1 MARFLIVE
9 HDEALSRFF
18 RYNLGEKNPDKT
30 VLDNDAEVGRRQG
43 DPDIVV
49 LDWTLP
55 KICGV
60 EHRQRGRNGTKNKRF
75 PVFMIA
81 AVGEEAQRVR
91 NLVQAVL
98 RQMQREPTGTV
109 LRVGDIELDRST
121 HRVFRASCELHLSP
135 TEFRLLEFLMANP
148 GQVFSREQIRG
159 TWGGDVSINDRTID
173 VHVGRLRKALRL
185 ERRPDPIRTVRGSG
199 YSFKEEQYF
208 NPGRTG
214 KT

>member
-18 RYNLGEKNPDKT
+18 RYNLEEKEPHKT
-30 VLDNDAEVGRRQG
+30 VLDNDAEVGQRQG

-55 KICGV
+55 ICGV
-60 EHRQRGRNGTKNKRF
+60 EHRRRGRNGTKKKRF

-91 NLVQAVL
+91 NLVQAAL
-98 RQMQREPTGTV
+98 RQMHRAPTGTL
-109 LRVGDIELDRST
+109 LRVGDIELDRYT
-121 HRVFRASCELHLSP
+121 RRVFRAGRELHLSP
-135 TEFRLLEFLMANP
+135 TEFRLLEFLIANP

-159 TWGGDVSINDRTID
+159 AWGRDVCINDRTID
-173 VHVGRLRKALRL
+173 VHVGRLRNALRS
-185 ERRPDPIRTVRGSG
+185 ERRLDPIRTVRGSG
-199 YSFKEEQYF
+199 YSFKEERYF
-208 NPGRTG
+208 NSDRSG